1 MKSNEINFDYITS
14 KQEFII
20 MFMDSV
26 FNKKQ
31 EFKDAV
37 EDYLKKRRSLNVIP
51 KDKLNS
57 FEDKDKEVLKF
68 SILNY
73 FKLLK
78 KTQF

>member
-51 KDKLNS
+51 KDKLIS